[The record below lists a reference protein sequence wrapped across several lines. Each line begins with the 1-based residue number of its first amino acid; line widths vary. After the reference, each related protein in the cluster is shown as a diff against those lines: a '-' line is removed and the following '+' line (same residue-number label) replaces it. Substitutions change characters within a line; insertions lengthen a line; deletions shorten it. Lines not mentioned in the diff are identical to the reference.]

1 MRSLL
6 LLLLV
11 AASHDLMTQFD
22 FEFHALA
29 IESNQQQQH
38 TWMEREI
45 VGGKSLGNSIWIE
58 RLHAKVQA
66 ATKQKSNRVL
76 MTMTHI

>member
-38 TWMEREI
+38 T
-45 VGGKSLGNSIWIE
+45 
-58 RLHAKVQA
+58 
-66 ATKQKSNRVL
+66 
-76 MTMTHI
+76 